1 MQIKSWM
8 IIPCAS
14 LAILACDVEE
24 TEVGAQSAVFDDS
37 SASLAP
43 AAIANNKAVAQSYCD
58 YADRVLRAEVRKS
71 LREADGDLARDRERA
86 LLDGLRAGEAI
97 FDGAERLLVR
107 GADEVHVRF
116 ENGWLVAGAP
126 GADAPLA
133 KLRRADGLKDG
144 LKVHVLADGVRKLV
158 LTESLRRADI
168 AHLIVLTDL
177 DGAVTVDIDGA
188 PSCLVIDG
196 GGDAAAGPLT
206 VKQTLDEIS
215 NARAPN
221 PVNATIYGT
230 NGDDFLAGGAG
241 DDTIYGYGGRDDV
254 RGLAGVDY
262 LYGND
267 GNDVVRS
274 GTGVNGYTELMYAG
288 KGDDILYSD
297 SVSVLCSGDD
307 GLDTCY
313 DCVWRQS
320 CGNVYPP
327 E

>member
-86 LLDGLRAGEAI
+86 LLDGLRAGEAM

-107 GADEVHVRF
+107 GADDVHVRF

-133 KLRRADGLKDG
+133 KLRLADGLKDG

-177 DGAVTVDIDGA
+177 DEAVTVDIDGA

-206 VKQTLDEIS
+206 VNQTLDEIS

-230 NGDDFLAGGAG
+230 SGSDFISGGAG
-241 DDTIYGYGGRDDV
+241 NDTIYGYGGDDTI
-254 RGLAGVDY
+254 RGDAGVDY
-262 LYGND
+262 LYGNE
-267 GNDVVRS
+267 GNDYLRS
-274 GTGVNGYTELMYAG
+274 DSGVSGYTEVMYGG
-288 KGDDILYSD
+288 KDNDQLYAD
-297 SVSVLCSGDD
+297 SVSFCSGDD
-307 GLDTCY
+307 GLDTCFF
-313 DCVWRQS
+313 CASRQS
-320 CGNVYPP
+320 CGDVYPP